1 MAKQKMLLDSP
12 FNFLIK
18 TKIFLNKHKKKS
30 KNKNKI
36 IFREEIKS

>member
-1 MAKQKMLLDSP
+1 MVKQKMLLDSP

-30 KNKNKI
+30 KNNI